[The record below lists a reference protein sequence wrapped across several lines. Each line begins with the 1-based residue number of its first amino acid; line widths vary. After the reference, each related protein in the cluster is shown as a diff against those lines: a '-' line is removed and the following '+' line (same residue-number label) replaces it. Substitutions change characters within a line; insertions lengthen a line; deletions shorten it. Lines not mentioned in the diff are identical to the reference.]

1 MNATGLQIRLSR
13 LSRLTEG
20 AGTPGADRRS
30 CERRRWSE
38 LMLRLLLLGLIGVAA
53 YRIGSEFFRT
63 IPSDFEP
70 VPSPAGNPVRSGATD
85 RQSRKSRSKDSDD
98 AGDR

>member
-1 MNATGLQIRLSR
+1 
-13 LSRLTEG
+13 
-20 AGTPGADRRS
+20 
-30 CERRRWSE
+30 
-38 LMLRLLLLGLIGVAA
+38 MLRLLLLGLIGVAA

-70 VPSPAGNPVRSGATD
+70 VPSPAGNGAAD
-85 RQSRKSRSKDSDD
+85 RQAGKSRSQDSDD